1 MHSFNVQPERIVDI
15 AIKAESKEITGEFSF
30 SLLCASLHF
39 FKELVSQFELS
50 CIFEFGLNYTVD
62 KTQ

>member
-1 MHSFNVQPERIVDI
+1 MHSFYVHPERIVDV

-30 SLLCASLHF
+30 SSLCFSKF

-50 CIFEFGLNYTVD
+50 WIFEFGLNYTVD